1 MGGRGQCSG
10 RERSSMFWKGKGG
23 GPPEMS
29 VGLESQ
35 EEIERWE
42 VKLKR

>member
-1 MGGRGQCSG
+1 MEVGGREGGVS
-10 RERSSMFWKGKGG
+10 WKGKGG
-23 GPPEMS
+23 GPAEMCG
-29 VGLESQ
+29 GLESQ